1 MTARLVGGQAEANA
15 AYEEAYEACF
25 KLGVESY
32 RHPIPRISS
41 KTGELKWSMME
52 MWPMTVSAFQFLS
65 VYVPESLSLPL
76 SISLR
81 AFQCAFVYVTTSLS
95 VCLCLGPCEPF
106 SLPWFKCL

>member
-1 MTARLVGGQAEANA
+1 MIARLAGGQAEANA

-52 MWPMTVSAFQFLS
+52 MWPMTVSFFQF
-65 VYVPESLSLPL
+65 
-76 SISLR
+76 
-81 AFQCAFVYVTTSLS
+81 AFVYAPESLS
-95 VCLCLGPCEPF
+95 VCLCLCP
-106 SLPWFKCL
+106 